1 MCCVL
6 LVVRCQRSFRCEV
19 HVILLNYLVYEV
31 YTESLVF
38 LNVPVF

>member
-1 MCCVL
+1 VL
-6 LVVRCQRSFRCEV
+6 CFVGCQVPTVVSVEI

-31 YTESLVF
+31 YTESLGF